1 MFTSEEYANI
11 IGVLNDG
18 LEKTGILKG
27 APQWGERVLAREN
40 QITLAAI
47 GVDATPEAKA
57 VWDPARKK
65 RSKLRRFLK
74 KRLTGFDIR
83 ISGRTAIDITRQGI
97 DKAHGVRWL
106 AEHIGV
112 ETKEMLFIGD
122 DLKPG
127 GNDAVVIPT
136 GVRTREVSG
145 PKQTAR
151 IIKEL
156 CTLCEVG

>member
-1 MFTSEEYANI
+1 
-11 IGVLNDG
+11 
-18 LEKTGILKG
+18 
-27 APQWGERVLAREN
+27 
-40 QITLAAI
+40 
-47 GVDATPEAKA
+47 
-57 VWDPARKK
+57 
-65 RSKLRRFLK
+65 
-74 KRLTGFDIR
+74 
-83 ISGRTAIDITRQGI
+83 
-97 DKAHGVRWL
+97 VRWL